1 MAEDEEVCEILE
13 DEASNF
19 KTFRVQQLSKILKKK
34 GFTSE
39 ERQTL
44 EGKFSSPF
52 VFPSFVFAIDVDC
65 KIFPRNLLNYWCIRT
80 PQAGDFYP

>member
-65 KIFPRNLLNYWCIRT
+65 KIFPRNLLNY
-80 PQAGDFYP
+80 

>member
-44 EGKFSSPF
+44 EGK
-52 VFPSFVFAIDVDC
+52 
-65 KIFPRNLLNYWCIRT
+65 
-80 PQAGDFYP
+80 